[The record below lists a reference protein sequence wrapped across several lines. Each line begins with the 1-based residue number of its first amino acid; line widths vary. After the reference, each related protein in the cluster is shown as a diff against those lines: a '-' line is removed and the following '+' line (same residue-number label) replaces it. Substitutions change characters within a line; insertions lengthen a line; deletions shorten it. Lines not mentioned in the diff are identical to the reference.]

1 MRDLIEKFSL
11 MRDFTP
17 RSTFATTKGTKG
29 KQETYW
35 NTGSFHQVGGVGGGG
50 RTNTY
55 TCTPTNLL
63 LKHRRSFDQVTS
75 VS

>member
-50 RTNTY
+50 GEQILTLAPPQTSYWNTGAASI
-55 TCTPTNLL
+55 
-63 LKHRRSFDQVTS
+63 KWQV
-75 VS
+75 